1 MRTTLKKKAV
11 VVREGFLEEVRFRL
25 WSWLA
30 RDPVCPVQHPVLVG
44 RPHRSVFLVGGP
56 DHKPRG
62 REEAPEWKK
71 KRVSMARLEFG
82 GVEPQLF
89 TCSRPLQPSR
99 EETGKIEGFAVLGL
113 WLGGYSA
120 EKERSSPA
128 LPTVT
133 LGAHCGLSP
142 TARGWGRPSACL
154 RESIWFLFSFV
165 TVTNVTAKTEKG
177 QRNIPPPG
185 TNISSL
191 PVRAASLM
199 ELDILGSL
207 AQESFTGSSSL
218 WGGHKGLGLWCQ

>member
-1 MRTTLKKKAV
+1 M
-11 VVREGFLEEVRFRL
+11 
-25 WSWLA
+25 
-30 RDPVCPVQHPVLVG
+30 
-44 RPHRSVFLVGGP
+44 GGP
-56 DHKPRG
+56 GHKPRG
-62 REEAPEWKK
+62 REEVPEWKK

-89 TCSRPLQPSR
+89 TCSRHLQPSR
-99 EETGKIEGFAVLGL
+99 EET
-113 WLGGYSA
+113 
-120 EKERSSPA
+120 
-128 LPTVT
+128 
-133 LGAHCGLSP
+133 
-142 TARGWGRPSACL
+142 
-154 RESIWFLFSFV
+154 
-165 TVTNVTAKTEKG
+165 VTNVAAKTEKG